1 MNPVLFLVDQA
12 PYYNEEVT
20 KEGENTENPDADLK
34 RVVLH
39 EVVAAGEFIDWGIA
53 VNAVDRFLGV
63 TAQNEAVE
71 FSVWEIREMF
81 TSWRDLISLIMNECS
96 ENYSQKFKISQLTKC
111 LWRYFWQFVPIQ
123 ESVTKKHQGILL

>member
-1 MNPVLFLVDQA
+1 MNPVLFFVDQA

-53 VNAVDRFLGV
+53 FNAVDRFLGV
-63 TAQNEAVE
+63 TAQDEAVE
-71 FSVWEIREMF
+71 SPVWEIREIF
-81 TSWRDLISLIMNECS
+81 TMRRILLNQKTILKCHQSH
-96 ENYSQKFKISQLTKC
+96 SQRFKISQLTEC
-111 LWRYFWQFVPIQ
+111 IRRYF
-123 ESVTKKHQGILL
+123 